1 MIARA
6 FPRPAND
13 LKAAPVNWYL
23 GRMRTLNPRLDIDL
37 AAICANYRL
46 IAGAARGA
54 EAAGVVKCDAY
65 GLGVEPVGR
74 ALRQRENCRSFY
86 VAYCDEGAAL
96 RQAIGPDAEIFV
108 FNGPIDEDLLAYAAN
123 ALTPVLNT
131 IEQAALWSREMPE
144 APAALHIDTGM
155 NRLGLGH
162 EEIPAIKSMSGLN
175 VSVVMSHLSCASD
188 GAHPMNDRQ
197 HQIFSEI
204 AQSFPRAR
212 KSFASS
218 GGALLSNEYAFDM
231 VRIGVGLY
239 GVNPL
244 DDAPNRFA
252 AVATLTAPIIQ
263 LHQIR
268 RGEAI
273 GYGATFIAEKEMR
286 LATALLGY
294 GDGYPRAA
302 SNRGAAYVA
311 GALCPIVGRVSMD
324 LIVLDASAA
333 PQSLAVGD
341 RAEFFGLNHSIDA
354 AAAAC
359 GTIGY
364 ELLTGIGGL
373 ARARKGLGGRV
384 HRRYLWNG
392 SPAPEDLIGAE
403 GI

>member
-1 MIARA
+1 
-6 FPRPAND
+6 
-13 LKAAPVNWYL
+13 
-23 GRMRTLNPRLDIDL
+23 MRTLNPRLDIDL

-46 IAGAARGA
+46 IARAAPGA

-65 GLGVEPVGR
+65 GLGAEAVGR
-74 ALRQRENCRSFY
+74 ALHRRVNCRSFF
-86 VAYCDEGAAL
+86 VAYFEEGAAL
-96 RQAIGPDAEIFV
+96 RQAIGPDADIFV
-108 FNGPIDEDLLAYAAN
+108 FNGPVEESLHGYCAN

-131 IEQAALWSREMPE
+131 VEQAARWSREMPD

-155 NRLGLGH
+155 NRLGLGQ
-162 EEIPAIKSMSGLN
+162 EEIPAIKSMADLN
-175 VSVVMSHLSCASD
+175 VGVIMSHLSCASHA
-188 GAHPMNDRQ
+188 AHPMNDRQ
-197 HQIFSEI
+197 HQIFAEI
-204 AQSFPRAR
+204 ARAFPRAR
-212 KSFASS
+212 KSLASS
-218 GGALLSNEYAFDM
+218 GGALINRKHAFDM

-244 DDAPNRFA
+244 DDAPSQFA

-263 LHQIR
+263 IHVIR
-268 RGEAI
+268 PGETV

-302 SNRGAAYVA
+302 SGRGAAFLA

-324 LIVLDASAA
+324 LIVLDVSAA
-333 PQSLAVGD
+333 SDGLAVGD

-364 ELLTGIGGL
+364 ELLTGVGGL

-384 HRRYLWNG
+384 HRRYLWNDT
-392 SPAPEDLIGAE
+392 PAPEDLVGAE

>member
-1 MIARA
+1 
-6 FPRPAND
+6 
-13 LKAAPVNWYL
+13 
-23 GRMRTLNPRLDIDL
+23 MRTLNPRLDIDL

-46 IAGAARGA
+46 IAAAARGA

-65 GLGVEPVGR
+65 GLGAEAVGR
-74 ALRQRENCRSFY
+74 ALRRRENCRSFF
-86 VAYCDEGAAL
+86 VAYCEEGAAL

-108 FNGPIDEDLLAYAAN
+108 FNGPIEEGLLAYSAN

-131 IEQAALWSREMPE
+131 VEQAGLWAREMPDT
-144 APAALHIDTGM
+144 PAALHIDTGM
-155 NRLGLGH
+155 NRLGLGP
-162 EEIPAIKSMSGLN
+162 EEIPAIRSMRGLN
-175 VSVVMSHLSCASD
+175 IDVVMSHLSCASD
-188 GAHPMNDRQ
+188 ASHPMNDRQ

-204 AQSFPRAR
+204 ARAFPRAR

-218 GGALLSNEYAFDM
+218 GGALISNEYAFDM
-231 VRIGVGLY
+231 MRIGVGLY

-244 DDAPNRFA
+244 DAAPNRFA
-252 AVATLTAPIIQ
+252 AVATLTAPVIQ
-263 LHQIR
+263 LHAIR
-268 RGEAI
+268 AGEAV
-273 GYGATFIAEKEMR
+273 GYGATFVAEKELR

-302 SNRGAAYVA
+302 SNRGAAYLA
-311 GALCPIVGRVSMD
+311 GALCPIVGRISMD
-324 LIVLDASAA
+324 LIVLDVSAA
-333 PQSLAVGD
+333 PDSLAIGD
-341 RAEFFGLNHSIDA
+341 RAEFFGLNHPIDA

-373 ARARKGLGGRV
+373 ARDRKGLGGRV

-392 SPAPEDLIGAE
+392 SPAPEDLAGAE